1 MDKKWKYLAIGAVV
15 CLAVFCM
22 VAVRQANETADG
34 VRMPVLADE
43 TAVIKK
49 QSDNI
54 APQTE
59 EAAIVQEQTIHK
71 KERPKTD
78 TVCLPT
84 GSVVRGFGWQEDSGA
99 WRYHS
104 GIDIAYRKGEQVRII
119 KGGTVERV
127 ERCAGGYA
135 VEVKS
140 GDDLWR
146 YEPLADINIA
156 VGSHI
161 KAGTVIS
168 TMQEE
173 TALHIARQNNGIW
186 ITPISMQ
193 DQIRE

>member
-1 MDKKWKYLAIGAVV
+1 MNKKWKYLAIGAVV

-59 EAAIVQEQTIHK
+59 EAAIVPDQTIHK
-71 KERPKTD
+71 KEQPKTD

-84 GSVVRGFGWQEDSGA
+84 GSVVRGFGWQEDSGV

>member
-1 MDKKWKYLAIGAVV
+1 MNKKWKYLAIGAVV
-15 CLAVFCM
+15 CLTVFCM
-22 VAVRQANETADG
+22 VAIRQANETADG
-34 VRMPVLADE
+34 VRVPVLADE

-71 KERPKTD
+71 KEQPKTD

-146 YEPLADINIA
+146 YEPL
-156 VGSHI
+156 
-161 KAGTVIS
+161 
-168 TMQEE
+168 
-173 TALHIARQNNGIW
+173 
-186 ITPISMQ
+186 
-193 DQIRE
+193 

>member
-1 MDKKWKYLAIGAVV
+1 MNKKWKYLAIGAVV

-34 VRMPVLADE
+34 VRVPVLADE

-84 GSVVRGFGWQEDSGA
+84 GSVVRGFGWQEEGGV

-119 KGGTVERV
+119 KSGTVERV

-186 ITPISMQ
+186 TEPISMQ
-193 DQIRE
+193 DQIRK

>member
-1 MDKKWKYLAIGAVV
+1 MNKKWKYLAIGAVV

-34 VRMPVLADE
+34 VRVPVLADE

-59 EAAIVQEQTIHK
+59 EAAIVQDQTIHK
-71 KERPKTD
+71 KEQPKTD

-84 GSVVRGFGWQEDSGA
+84 GSVVRGFGWQEDSGV

-186 ITPISMQ
+186 ITPKVCK
-193 DQIRE
+193 IR

>member
-1 MDKKWKYLAIGAVV
+1 MNKKWKYLAIGAVV

-34 VRMPVLADE
+34 VRVPVLADE

-59 EAAIVQEQTIHK
+59 EAAIVPDQTIHK

-84 GSVVRGFGWQEDSGA
+84 GRVVRGFGWQEDSGV

-161 KAGTVIS
+161 ESGTVIS

>member
-1 MDKKWKYLAIGAVV
+1 MNKKWKYHAIGAVV

-34 VRMPVLADE
+34 VRVPVLADE

>member
-34 VRMPVLADE
+34 VRVPVLADE

-71 KERPKTD
+71 KEQPKTD

-84 GSVVRGFGWQEDSGA
+84 GSVVRGFGWQEDSGV

-173 TALHIARQNNGIW
+173 TALHIARQNKGIW
-186 ITPISMQ
+186 TEPISM
-193 DQIRE
+193 

>member
-1 MDKKWKYLAIGAVV
+1 MNKKWKYLAIGAVV

-34 VRMPVLADE
+34 VRVAVVADKTVTVE
-43 TAVIKK
+43 K
-49 QSDNI
+49 QSGNI

-71 KERPKTD
+71 KEQPKTD
-78 TVCLPT
+78 AVCLPT
-84 GSVVRGFGWQEDSGA
+84 GRVVRGFGWQEDSGV

-173 TALHIARQNNGIW
+173 TALHIARQNKGIW
-186 ITPISMQ
+186 TEPISM
-193 DQIRE
+193 

>member
-1 MDKKWKYLAIGAVV
+1 MNKKWKYLAIGAVV

-34 VRMPVLADE
+34 VRVPVLADE

-71 KERPKTD
+71 KEQPKTD

-173 TALHIARQNNGIW
+173 TALHIARQNKGIW
-186 ITPISMQ
+186 TEPISM
-193 DQIRE
+193 

>member
-59 EAAIVQEQTIHK
+59 EAAIVQDQTIHK
-71 KERPKTD
+71 KEQPKTD

-84 GSVVRGFGWQEDSGA
+84 GSVVRGFGWQEDGGV

-193 DQIRE
+193 N

>member
-1 MDKKWKYLAIGAVV
+1 MNKKWKYLAIGAVV

-34 VRMPVLADE
+34 VRVPVLADK

-71 KERPKTD
+71 KEQPKTD
-78 TVCLPT
+78 AVCLPT
-84 GSVVRGFGWQEDSGA
+84 GRVVRGFGWQEDSGV

-173 TALHIARQNNGIW
+173 TALHIARQRKGIW

-193 DQIRE
+193 N

>member
-1 MDKKWKYLAIGAVV
+1 MNKKWKYHAIGAVV

-34 VRMPVLADE
+34 VRVPVLADE

-71 KERPKTD
+71 KEQPKTD

>member
-34 VRMPVLADE
+34 VRVPVLADE

-119 KGGTVERV
+119 KGGTVEQV

-193 DQIRE
+193 N

>member
-1 MDKKWKYLAIGAVV
+1 MNKKWKYLAIGAVV

-34 VRMPVLADE
+34 VRVPVVADE

-71 KERPKTD
+71 KEQPKTD

-186 ITPISMQ
+186 TEPISM
-193 DQIRE
+193 

>member
-193 DQIRE
+193 N

>member
-1 MDKKWKYLAIGAVV
+1 VNKKGKYLAIGAVV
-15 CLAVFCM
+15 CLAVFCSI
-22 VAVRQANETADG
+22 AVRQANETADG
-34 VRMPVLADE
+34 VRVPVLADE

-54 APQTE
+54 TPQTE

-78 TVCLPT
+78 AVCLPT
-84 GSVVRGFGWQEDSGA
+84 GSVVRGFGWQEEGGA

-119 KGGTVERV
+119 KSGTVERV

-146 YEPLADINIA
+146 YEPLADVNIA

>member
-1 MDKKWKYLAIGAVV
+1 MNKKWKYLAIGAVV

-34 VRMPVLADE
+34 VRVPVLADE

-84 GSVVRGFGWQEDSGA
+84 GSVVRGFGWQEDSGV

-186 ITPISMQ
+186 TEPISM
-193 DQIRE
+193 

>member
-1 MDKKWKYLAIGAVV
+1 MNKKWKYLAIGAVV
-15 CLAVFCM
+15 CLTVFCM
-22 VAVRQANETADG
+22 VAVRQADETADG
-34 VRMPVLADE
+34 VRVPVLADE

-54 APQTE
+54 VPQTE

-71 KERPKTD
+71 KERSKTD

-84 GSVVRGFGWQEDSGA
+84 GRVVRGFGWQEDSGV

-104 GIDIAYRKGEQVRII
+104 GIDIAYKKGEQVRII
-119 KGGTVERV
+119 KDGTVERV

-161 KAGTVIS
+161 KASTVIS

>member
-1 MDKKWKYLAIGAVV
+1 VNKKWKYLAIGAVV
-15 CLAVFCM
+15 CLAVFCSI
-22 VAVRQANETADG
+22 AVRQANETADG
-34 VRMPVLADE
+34 VRVPVLADE

-59 EAAIVQEQTIHK
+59 EAAIIQDQTIHK
-71 KERPKTD
+71 KEQPKTD
-78 TVCLPT
+78 AVCLPT
-84 GSVVRGFGWQEDSGA
+84 GRVVRGFGWLEDSGV

-146 YEPLADINIA
+146 YEPLADISMA

-193 DQIRE
+193 N